1 MGEKAS
7 GGEFFAGFLIGALV
21 GAAVTFLFAPHSGE
35 ETRMLIRDKGIEL
48 KDRADELSGEA
59 RVRVKEAVGEGKTAA
74 TKKKEELLSQLEAE
88 QSPSEMEVE
97 A

>member
-1 MGEKAS
+1 MGENAS

-21 GAAVTFLFAPHSGE
+21 GAAVTFLFAPQSGE

-48 KDRADELSGEA
+48 KDRADGLSGEA

-74 TKKKEELLSQLEAE
+74 AKKKEELLSQLEGGE
-88 QSPSEMEVE
+88 SPGATEVE
-97 A
+97 I

>member
-7 GGEFFAGFLIGALV
+7 SGEFFAGFLIGALV

-74 TKKKEELLSQLEAE
+74 TKKKEELLSQLETG
-88 QSPSEMEVE
+88 QSQNETEVE

>member
-7 GGEFFAGFLIGALV
+7 GGEFFAGFLVGALV
-21 GAAVTFLFAPHSGE
+21 GAAATFLLAPHSGE

-59 RVRVKEAVGEGKTAA
+59 RVKVKEAVGEGKTAA
-74 TKKKEELLSQLEAE
+74 SKKKEELLSQLEARE
-88 QSPSEMEVE
+88 TPSETEVE

>member
-21 GAAVTFLFAPHSGE
+21 GAAATFLFAPHSGE

-59 RVRVKEAVGEGKTAA
+59 RGRVKEAVGEGKTAA
-74 TKKKEELLSQLEAE
+74 SRRKEELLSQLEAPQVPGE
-88 QSPSEMEVE
+88 TEPE